1 MKNKYKIIVDP
12 PQLSDEQIAR
22 HQDFDALLAQV
33 QADGATSAPARSAPS
48 AGRPRRR
55 WLYYLG
61 GATAAALVGLFLYQT
76 EVVAPNQADQT
87 YFAARP
93 FIDPPFKQIKASYT
107 QKSLDAN
114 RGGIFEYANGSKLI
128 VPAAAFVDEQGG
140 IVQGEVDIR
149 YREFHDYVDFFLSGI
164 PMRYDSA
171 GTLYQLESAGM
182 IEIYAEQ
189 DGRKINVAPGKE
201 IDVELVSEMRIP
213 AAERA
218 QVPSFNVY
226 QLDTEA
232 RNWVYHAKDAIEVVD
247 EVEDPAATEPAE
259 EAARKHQESLADLR
273 QQELREIQ
281 GIEAEIPLPVA
292 PVRPERATSDDVFD
306 FDFNDLSASVT
317 ADPDRT
323 PNELQAALAAE
334 EQRLRELRQQYA
346 GTLWQI
352 SPNSPDYQQQ
362 QRAADNINWEDM
374 QLRRLNN
381 RDYELTLI
389 SGETQLK
396 MIINPVL
403 SGADYDRAIQE
414 FNQQF
419 EVYQQAVTARE
430 AQLADARARL
440 REFYEAERQQAELAY
455 REEIAAL
462 RSRGLDREASEKMI
476 TRKIINRF
484 RASSFGIWNCD
495 RPLPPFVARV
505 KGDFKDDDNHEYDSH
520 TAFLVNQNRNTV
532 ARFHARPGAPVSF
545 ETQSDNLMWLV
556 TPDNKIALFRPEKFR
571 KINRKKGDYTFVL
584 NVIDKAIQS
593 EEDVRRILEF

>member
-1 MKNKYKIIVDP
+1 
-12 PQLSDEQIAR
+12 
-22 HQDFDALLAQV
+22 
-33 QADGATSAPARSAPS
+33 
-48 AGRPRRR
+48 
-55 WLYYLG
+55 
-61 GATAAALVGLFLYQT
+61 
-76 EVVAPNQADQT
+76 
-87 YFAARP
+87 
-93 FIDPPFKQIKASYT
+93 
-107 QKSLDAN
+107 
-114 RGGIFEYANGSKLI
+114 
-128 VPAAAFVDEQGG
+128 
-140 IVQGEVDIR
+140 
-149 YREFHDYVDFFLSGI
+149 
-164 PMRYDSA
+164 MRYDSA

-247 EVEDPAATEPAE
+247 EVEDSAATEAAE
-259 EAARKHQESLADLR
+259 QAERKHQESLADLR

-306 FDFNDLSASVT
+306 LDFNDLSASVE

-381 RDYELTLI
+381 RDFELTLI
-389 SGETQLK
+389 SGDTQLK
-396 MIINPVL
+396 MIVNPVL
-403 SGADYDRAIQE
+403 SGEDYDRAIQE

-430 AQLADARARL
+430 AQLADARAR
-440 REFYEAERQQAELAY
+440 
-455 REEIAAL
+455 
-462 RSRGLDREASEKMI
+462 
-476 TRKIINRF
+476 
-484 RASSFGIWNCD
+484 
-495 RPLPPFVARV
+495 
-505 KGDFKDDDNHEYDSH
+505 
-520 TAFLVNQNRNTV
+520 
-532 ARFHARPGAPVSF
+532 
-545 ETQSDNLMWLV
+545 
-556 TPDNKIALFRPEKFR
+556 
-571 KINRKKGDYTFVL
+571 
-584 NVIDKAIQS
+584 
-593 EEDVRRILEF
+593 